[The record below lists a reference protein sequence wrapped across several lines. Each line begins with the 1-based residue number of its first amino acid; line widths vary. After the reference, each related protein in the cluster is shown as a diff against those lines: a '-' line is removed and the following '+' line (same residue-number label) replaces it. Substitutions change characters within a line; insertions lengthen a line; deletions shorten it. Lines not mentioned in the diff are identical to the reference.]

1 MLVMKF
7 GGTSVKD
14 AEAMKRVIEIVN
26 NSNSKK
32 KLVVVSAMTK
42 ITDSL
47 IDIAKNISTNKDYAL
62 HRLDEIML
70 QHLNEADRLNLD
82 EIDHERIVDEFGILK
97 NEIKNQSE
105 YNNKVYDFF
114 VSRGELLSSFIISKA
129 FEKLGKKCYNLD
141 SREVI
146 KTNSNFGE
154 AKVNQIETNKLI
166 QAKLNSIYEN
176 YNLVVAGGF
185 IASNENNEPTT
196 LGRGGSDYSAAIY
209 ASALNSNEL
218 EILTDV
224 DGIFTCDPRM
234 IKTARRI
241 LKLSY
246 TEAGELAYFGAKVLH
261 PKTILPAIEK
271 NIPVIVKN
279 TFNLESSGTRIE
291 NEKQNIK
298 MIKAIAFRK
307 NISIINIHSNRM
319 LGAYGF
325 LSQVFEVFKN
335 HETSVDLVT
344 TSEVSISVTIDDIK
358 NLNNIIKDLENFAT
372 IDVSHN
378 NAVIS
383 VVGEGIKLTAGI
395 AARYFGVLKGV
406 NILMVSFGAS
416 EVNLSIMVKEIDLE
430 HSVNLLH
437 NEFFNNDLDNSVF
450 SEVI

>member
-14 AEAMKRVIEIVN
+14 AEAMKKVIEIV
-26 NSNSKK
+26 SSSKSK
-32 KLVVVSAMTK
+32 RKLVVVSALSK

-47 IDIAKNISTNKDYAL
+47 IDIAKHIELNKVYAL
-62 HRLDEIML
+62 NRLDEIML
-70 QHLNEADRLNLD
+70 QHLNEADKLSLSELD
-82 EIDHERIVDEFGILK
+82 CQKIVDEFEILRK
-97 NEIKNQSE
+97 EVFRINQ
-105 YNNKVYDFF
+105 YNNEVYDFF

-129 FEKLGKKCYNLD
+129 FEKKGYRCYNLD
-141 SREVI
+141 SKEVI
-146 KTNSNFGE
+146 KTDSNFGE
-154 AKVNQIETNKLI
+154 AKLIQDITNKLI
-166 QAKLNSIYEN
+166 LDKLHQVYKN
-176 YNLVVAGGF
+176 YNLIVAGGF
-185 IASNENNEPTT
+185 IASNLDNDPTT

-209 ASALNSNEL
+209 AGAMNANEL
-218 EILTDV
+218 EIWTDV

-234 IKTARRI
+234 IADARRI

-279 TFNLESSGTRIE
+279 TFNPECSGTRIE

-307 NISIINIHSNRM
+307 NISIINIQSNRM

-325 LSQVFEVFKN
+325 LSRVFEIFKKN
-335 HETSVDLVT
+335 ETSVDLVT

-358 NLNNIIKDLENFAT
+358 NLHSIINDLEEFSSVE
-372 IDVSHN
+372 VSHN
-378 NAVIS
+378 NAIIS

-395 AARYFGVLKGV
+395 AARYFGVLKGI
-406 NILMVSFGAS
+406 NIVMVSFGAS
-416 EVNLSIMVKEIDLE
+416 EVNLSIIVKDSDLE

-437 NEFFNNDLDNSVF
+437 NEFFSSDLDKNVF
-450 SEVI
+450 SEVK

>member
-14 AEAMKRVIEIVN
+14 AEAMKKVIEIVI
-26 NSNSKK
+26 NSKSK
-32 KLVVVSAMTK
+32 RKLVVVSAMSK

-47 IDIAKNISTNKDYAL
+47 IEVAKNISLNKEYSL
-62 HRLDEIML
+62 HKLDEIML
-70 QHLNEADRLNLD
+70 QHLNEVDNLKLND
-82 EIDHERIVDEFGILK
+82 IVSERIVLEFDFLK
-97 NEIKNQSE
+97 NEVTNQKEFNSE
-105 YNNKVYDFF
+105 VYDLF
-114 VSRGELLSSFIISKA
+114 VSRGELLSSYILSKA
-129 FEKLGKKCYNLD
+129 FEMKGLRCYNLD
-141 SREVI
+141 SKEVI
-146 KTNSNFGE
+146 KTDSNFGE
-154 AKVNQIETNKLI
+154 AKVNQNETNKLI
-166 QAKLNSIYEN
+166 QNKLNEIYTN

-185 IASNENNEPTT
+185 IASNFENEPTT

-209 ASALNSNEL
+209 ASAFEANEL
-218 EILTDV
+218 EIWTDV

-234 IKTARRI
+234 IKSAKRI

-279 TFNLESSGTRIE
+279 TFNPSSSGTRIE

-307 NISIINIHSNRM
+307 NISIINIQSNRM

-325 LSQVFEVFKN
+325 LSRVFEIFNKN
-335 HETSVDLVT
+335 ETSVDLVT

-358 NLNNIIKDLENFAT
+358 NLHSIIKDLEEFSLVS
-372 IDVSHN
+372 VSHS

-395 AARYFGVLKGV
+395 AARYFGVLKGI
-406 NILMVSFGAS
+406 NIIMVSFGAS
-416 EVNLSIMVKEIDLE
+416 EVNLSIIVKESDLE
-430 HSVNLLH
+430 NSVNLLH
-437 NEFFNNDLDNSVF
+437 SEFFSSNLDNEVF
-450 SEVI
+450 LEVN